1 MMQSIVKLETLEQT
15 IEGSKS
21 DKKDKKLKSLQ
32 QVSIT
37 FLWCSVGIFFVAENE
52 AA

>member
-1 MMQSIVKLETLEQT
+1 MQSIGKLETLEQA

-21 DKKDKKLKSLQ
+21 GKKDKQLKSLQ

-37 FLWCSVGIFFVAENE
+37 FFVVFR
-52 AA
+52 